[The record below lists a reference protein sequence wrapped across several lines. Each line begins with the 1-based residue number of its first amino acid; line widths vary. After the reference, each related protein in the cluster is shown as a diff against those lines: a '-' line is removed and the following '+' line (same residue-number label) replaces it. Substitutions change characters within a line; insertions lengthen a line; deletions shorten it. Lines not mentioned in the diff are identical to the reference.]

1 MRRLVPALLLALTG
15 CTFVGQ
21 GEGEVTSEN
30 LNIPDCWQ
38 GRFELGPDFFASVPF
53 RDTQQLRVQR
63 GSDIQEVSD
72 GVAILVNDTPKI
84 RESLIGQDIEVG
96 LPPQLL
102 DEIVPG
108 ATSGEAPEVSL
119 ALFLQFSCHNQNVV
133 LYGLEGTIRFES
145 LFSGDPN
152 ETSGAEKFT
161 EATFDVM
168 VGDPRDGDPKTLVV
182 PDDKKSPLTGR
193 FEFHFQRGQPGQPFP

>member
-1 MRRLVPALLLALTG
+1 MG

-21 GEGEVTSEN
+21 GEGEVTSEQ
-30 LNIPDCWQ
+30 LSVPDCWQ
-38 GRFELGPDFFASVPF
+38 GAFELGPDFFASVPF

-72 GVAILVNDTPKI
+72 GVAILVNDTPKV
-84 RESLIGQDIEVG
+84 RDELLGQDIAVG
-96 LPPQLL
+96 LPRQLL
-102 DEIVPG
+102 DEIAPG
-108 ATSGEAPEVSL
+108 VSKDAPEVSL

-133 LYGLEGTIRFES
+133 LYAVEGSIRFDS

-152 ETSGAEKFT
+152 ETSGAEKLT
-161 EATFDVM
+161 EANFDVM
-168 VGDPRDGDPKTLVV
+168 VGDPRDADPDTLVV

-193 FEFHFQRGQPGQPFP
+193 FQFHFQRGQPGQPFP